1 MRLKITLI
9 MLITMIINTPVLS
22 QEIDCN
28 EFDKLS
34 AKYIECAAKKLKN
47 KASDEI
53 VKSKKKMNETGLGEK
68 IKKFNK
74 TGLGEKINKFKN
86 SKTLSDLIKD

>member
-1 MRLKITLI
+1 

-34 AKYIECAAKKLKN
+34 AKYVECTAKKLKE
-47 KASDEI
+47 KASNEI
-53 VKSKKKMNETGLGEK
+53 VKSKKKIDETGIGEK
-68 IKKFNK
+68 LK
-74 TGLGEKINKFKN
+74 KFKN
-86 SKTLSDLIKD
+86 SKTLSDLIKS

>member
-34 AKYIECAAKKLKN
+34 AKYVECTAKKLKE
-47 KASDEI
+47 KASNEI
-53 VKSKKKMNETGLGEK
+53 VKSKKKIDETGIGEK
-68 IKKFNK
+68 LK
-74 TGLGEKINKFKN
+74 KFKN
-86 SKTLSDLIKD
+86 SKTLSDLIKS

>member
-1 MRLKITLI
+1 MKLKIFFTILI
-9 MLITMIINTPVLS
+9 LININTPILS

-28 EFDKLS
+28 QFDKLS
-34 AKYIECAAKKLKN
+34 ANYIECTAIKMKE
-47 KASDEI
+47 KASKKID
-53 VKSKKKMNETGLGEK
+53 KSK
-68 IKKFNK
+68 KKFNK